1 MSLFPKFDPRTILPN
16 PAPAPAKPAKPAK
29 VISQTPE
36 NTETLTG
43 LATLAASAG
52 RIILS
57 KAVADA
63 PRGSPDTSADL
74 MGKLGVHAVLV
85 TDELS
90 ARRRIKELIATGEM
104 LGFDIETTPKP
115 GHGDHPTLGPVG
127 LDPHRSRIRTVQLY
141 GAGTEAL
148 VIDMATVPFS
158 VLDPLWCA
166 DLVAH
171 NAVFETR
178 FLDLIRHPAPTIQC
192 SMLLARHILSRKTN
206 MNLAYLAEERL
217 GLVVPKDGQTSD
229 WSGKLS
235 EEQIAYAAA
244 DAVLARQLYDNLHP
258 EILAASKA
266 YDIAVAA
273 QPTIAWAI
281 NQGVAFDTD
290 RLAAL
295 KEQWEAEHQAAL
307 AKWEAVAPGITPTK
321 PTEMQP
327 WLRQILSPQQLKDWP
342 LTKSGK
348 LSTKKPVIAAKVGDV
363 PELAPLRDLSKSKTR
378 LSNYG
383 KLPDYVNPETR
394 RIHPGYQ
401 LCGAITGR
409 MSCSEPNVQSQERG
423 DLRSAYVAR
432 SGRKFVGADWSMM
445 ELRAAAIISGDPKM
459 LAALESGKDLHIQT
473 AASVTGKP
481 EKSINK
487 SGSERNL
494 AKALGFGL
502 LYGMGAPAFK
512 DYAANSYGVEMSL
525 EQAKRH
531 RKKYFLLYA
540 GLRRWQGE
548 QSSASIRSYSAS
560 TRYGRCVEC
569 RKPDGSYHYT
579 RSLNVPIQGS
589 CADAL
594 HEALARL
601 PAALAG
607 LDAHPVIIVHD
618 EIILDTSEADAAV
631 AAERLADVMAEA
643 FLAVFPEAENMSG
656 LTETAIGDTWADTKA

>member
-295 KEQWEAEHQAAL
+295 KEQWEA
-307 AKWEAVAPGITPTK
+307 
-321 PTEMQP
+321 
-327 WLRQILSPQQLKDWP
+327 
-342 LTKSGK
+342 
-348 LSTKKPVIAAKVGDV
+348 
-363 PELAPLRDLSKSKTR
+363 
-378 LSNYG
+378 
-383 KLPDYVNPETR
+383 
-394 RIHPGYQ
+394 
-401 LCGAITGR
+401 
-409 MSCSEPNVQSQERG
+409 
-423 DLRSAYVAR
+423 
-432 SGRKFVGADWSMM
+432 
-445 ELRAAAIISGDPKM
+445 
-459 LAALESGKDLHIQT
+459 
-473 AASVTGKP
+473 
-481 EKSINK
+481 
-487 SGSERNL
+487 
-494 AKALGFGL
+494 
-502 LYGMGAPAFK
+502 
-512 DYAANSYGVEMSL
+512 
-525 EQAKRH
+525 
-531 RKKYFLLYA
+531 
-540 GLRRWQGE
+540 
-548 QSSASIRSYSAS
+548 
-560 TRYGRCVEC
+560 
-569 RKPDGSYHYT
+569 
-579 RSLNVPIQGS
+579 
-589 CADAL
+589 
-594 HEALARL
+594 
-601 PAALAG
+601 
-607 LDAHPVIIVHD
+607 
-618 EIILDTSEADAAV
+618 
-631 AAERLADVMAEA
+631 
-643 FLAVFPEAENMSG
+643 
-656 LTETAIGDTWADTKA
+656 